1 MACQHAGMRFSTRAH
16 HAKVGRAW
24 DQQWTNAKKLEDFK
38 SRIDL
43 RQYAASMG
51 YTLDRRESWRGNA
64 VMRNPADDKIIIKIE
79 GDGHWVYCSCRE
91 MAMMERSSIL
101 FNAVDD

>member
-1 MACQHAGMRFSTRAH
+1 MDKRE
-16 HAKVGRAW
+16 KVGGFQESNRSAAIRGI
-24 DQQWTNAKKLEDFK
+24 NGL
-38 SRIDL
+38 
-43 RQYAASMG
+43 YA
-51 YTLDRRESWRGNA
+51 DRRESWRGNA